1 MAQTCSVTQPWS
13 GLPESYLWRPSKLE
27 ANRKETD
34 MMIRETKKRTFA
46 NGHRIKCGNRSW
58 STEVKVANG
67 LTRYRWG
74 KASYG
79 PQAAQRL
86 LNNFFFL
93 GQVWLNDVKSL
104 TQESSEK
111 LI

>member
-1 MAQTCSVTQPWS
+1 
-13 GLPESYLWRPSKLE
+13 
-27 ANRKETD
+27 

-46 NGHRIKCGNRSW
+46 NGHRIKCKEGYEHW

-79 PQAAQRL
+79 PQAAKRL

-104 TQESSEK
+104 TQESSQK